1 MAKTGAIAQAQLRFR
16 RALGLGYGS
25 VGTVLFTLALA
36 VACVGAYAITVPG
49 MVQAKLKRTS
59 VSISRAG
66 DLPALA
72 GYVVA
77 ASIDQSLFDGT
88 NTGAAMQGA
97 EDGSTDG
104 VSSTTYT
111 TLSGLSGLTGGS
123 LGNIIQGAG
132 ESAGQD
138 ATGDSIAS
146 VDDSGSSGGQVSV
159 NGGSSGGS
167 GNDSSTADDSASH
180 TESGGNTGDDSSD
193 VQDNVPSPA
202 EEEEL
207 HSWLVSQ
214 ANKLESYMTRVD
226 AALATYESTGSTK
239 ACVSLDNEL
248 EHERGVFGRKSGV
261 SMSGSVWTSAFDN
274 LWGCY
279 TNLDIYVA
287 SCGEDTLALQNFNNF
302 YSAVAL

>member
-1 MAKTGAIAQAQLRFR
+1 MAKNGAIAQVQLRFR

-49 MVQAKLKRTS
+49 MVQAKLKRAS
-59 VSISRAG
+59 VSISRAS

-77 ASIDQSLFDGT
+77 ASIDQTLFGGA
-88 NTGAAMQGA
+88 NTGDVAQDA
-97 EDGSTDG
+97 EDGNTDG

-123 LGNIIQGAG
+123 LGSIIQGAG
-132 ESAGQD
+132 ESVDQD
-138 ATGDSIAS
+138 TAGDSIAS
-146 VDDSGSSGGQVSV
+146 GDDSDSGSGQVSA
-159 NGGSSGGS
+159 NTELSGGS
-167 GNDSSTADDSASH
+167 GSSSSSAGDSASDA
-180 TESGGNTGDDSSD
+180 ESGGNVGDDSSD
-193 VQDNVPSPA
+193 TQDNTPSPA

-214 ANKLESYMTRVD
+214 ADKLESYMTRAD

-239 ACVSLDNEL
+239 ACLSLANEL
-248 EHERGVFGRKSGV
+248 EYERGVFGRKSGV
-261 SMSGSVWTSAFDN
+261 CMSGSVWTSAFEN

-279 TNLDIYVA
+279 TNLDIYVG
-287 SCGEDTLALQNFNNF
+287 SFGEDALALQNFNNY